1 MTGIKV
7 NRHAF
12 GYTLSFLHFQW
23 LCFFFMAQRSM
34 QLNARTLSMNQFSN
48 ILRIKVT
55 LNCEFHSQW
64 TAQSAA
70 IHGDLCTNILQPRT
84 LSKQINKK
92 DIQTAERLWC
102 NPILI
107 QNKALAS
114 NIILFFH
121 HIVPKEKKIKE
132 KTRTHDSLLIAHNIC
147 QLYNKWG
154 YSKIQPNMFFEH
166 RNVSRILR
174 SKLFI

>member
-7 NRHAF
+7 KRHAF
-12 GYTLSFLHFQW
+12 GYTLSFLHIQW
-23 LCFFFMAQRSM
+23 LCFFFMAQHSM

-107 QNKALAS
+107 QNKALAP

-121 HIVPKEKKIKE
+121 HIVPKEKKRKE
-132 KTRTHDSLLIAHNIC
+132 KPEHMIRFLQPTTSASYIINGVIQKYNPIC
-147 QLYNKWG
+147 FSNT
-154 YSKIQPNMFFEH
+154 ET
-166 RNVSRILR
+166 
-174 SKLFI
+174 

>member
-7 NRHAF
+7 KRHAF
-12 GYTLSFLHFQW
+12 GYTLSFLHIQW
-23 LCFFFMAQRSM
+23 LCLFFMAQHSM

-92 DIQTAERLWC
+92 EIQAAEKLWC

-107 QNKALAS
+107 QNKALAP

-121 HIVPKEKKIKE
+121 HIVPKEKKRKE
-132 KTRTHDSLLIAHNIC
+132 KPEHMIRFLQPTTSASYIINGVI
-147 QLYNKWG
+147 QKYNP
-154 YSKIQPNMFFEH
+154 IFFSNTET
-166 RNVSRILR
+166 
-174 SKLFI
+174 

>member
-1 MTGIKV
+1 MY
-7 NRHAF
+7 NF
-12 GYTLSFLHFQW
+12 YLHY
-23 LCFFFMAQRSM
+23 LTVKKNVLAPYAIQRLTNSM
-34 QLNARTLSMNQFSN
+34 QLNARTLSMNQFSD

-84 LSKQINKK
+84 LSKKINKK
-92 DIQTAERLWC
+92 DIQTVERLWC

-114 NIILFFH
+114 KVILFFH
-121 HIVPKEKKIKE
+121 NIVPKEKKR
-132 KTRTHDSLLIAHNIC
+132 KTRTHDSLHIYPTTAASYKINGAIQKYNSIC
-147 QLYNKWG
+147 FSNTETYIE
-154 YSKIQPNMFFEH
+154 S
-166 RNVSRILR
+166 
-174 SKLFI
+174 

>member
-7 NRHAF
+7 KRHAF
-12 GYTLSFLHFQW
+12 GYTLSFLHIQW
-23 LCFFFMAQRSM
+23 LWLFFMAQHSM

-102 NPILI
+102 NPILT

-114 NIILFFH
+114 NIILFFTTSFQKKR
-121 HIVPKEKKIKE
+121 KEKKNQN
-132 KTRTHDSLLIAHNIC
+132 T
-147 QLYNKWG
+147 
-154 YSKIQPNMFFEH
+154 
-166 RNVSRILR
+166 
-174 SKLFI
+174 